1 MELKT
6 DKMIARKEDGVG
18 WIIFNNPERR
28 NATSLEMWEA
38 TETILDAFEHD
49 PEIRVVIM
57 KGAGDKSFVSGADIS
72 QFEEK
77 RADAEAAAAYSKTS
91 ESAKRKMAELSKP
104 LIAMIRGFCL
114 GGGLGLAMKADMR
127 IASDDSQFGIPAARL
142 GIAYGFDSLKALVDL
157 VGPAFAKEILFTGRR
172 LSADEALRIGLVNQV
187 VPVASLE
194 EKVMEY
200 ARSIAENAPLSILS
214 SKVTIDQV
222 IKDPEERDTARIS
235 ELSRACFDSQD
246 YVEGRRAFMEK
257 RKPAFAGR

>member
-1 MELKT
+1 MQLDT

-18 WIIFNNPERR
+18 WIIFNNPARR
-28 NATSLEMWEA
+28 NATSLEMWQA

-49 PEIRVVIM
+49 PKIRVVIM
-57 KGAGDKSFVSGADIS
+57 RGAGDKSFVSGADIS

-77 RADAEAAAAYSKTS
+77 RADADAAEAYAQAS
-91 ESAKRKMAELSKP
+91 EGAKRKMADLGKP

-114 GGGLGLAMKADMR
+114 GGGLGLALKADLR

-142 GIAYGFDSLKALVDL
+142 GIAYGFDSLKALVAV

-187 VPVASLE
+187 VPAAGLE
-194 EKVMEY
+194 AKVMEY
-200 ARSIAENAPLSILS
+200 ARSIAANAPLSILS

-222 IKDPEERDTARIS
+222 LKDPGERDMARIG

-257 RKPAFAGR
+257 RKPVFAGR